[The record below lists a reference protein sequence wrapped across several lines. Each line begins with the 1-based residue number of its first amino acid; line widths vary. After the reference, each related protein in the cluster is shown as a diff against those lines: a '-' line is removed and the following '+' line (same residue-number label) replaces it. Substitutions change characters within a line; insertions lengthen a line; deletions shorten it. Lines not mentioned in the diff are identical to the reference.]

1 MDTVVMI
8 ICLNDSAYHL
18 SITAVVVGTR
28 SDVDVV
34 HIVVVGLYELVVFHL
49 GRQLVIVS
57 MFRLLLINISSGR
70 FA

>member
-8 ICLNDSAYHL
+8 VCLNDSAYHL
-18 SITAVVVGTR
+18 GITADVVGAR

-57 MFRLLLINISSGR
+57 MFRMLLISISSGR
-70 FA
+70 FT